1 MSQFAT
7 MWIKDGVLINRMPV
21 NAVAFAVAYLSFV
34 PPGKN
39 DDISVEELIN
49 FGFKAS
55 GISCAEKMQLFNSQ
69 VRPAVADVQSAAGFY
84 NDLASAAAR
93 SSKYFTGAVD
103 LLADLQA
110 ARGKNFITSAVEQ
123 DVLDLWRMTPQG
135 QQVSRYMTEMLGARP
150 RFLKG
155 RDHFKHVFEAVNGAP
170 IYYIADAVSELKT
183 ASAHAIHYN
192 IVPIGFGFEISAAQV
207 KNAGTLVQ
215 QALLEVKTETP
226 RQIIDVAIDTDKLV
240 LPAKQELLAGL
251 KAAGACFIVSG
262 SHESIYKQLRQVLEG
277 AGVFANQPARS

>member
-7 MWIKDGVLINRMPV
+7 MWIRDGVLINRMPV

-34 PPGKN
+34 PTGS
-39 DDISVEELIN
+39 DEIALEDLIN
-49 FGFKAS
+49 FGFQNS

-69 VRPAVADVQSAAGFY
+69 VCPAVEDVQAAAAFY

-93 SSKYFTGAVD
+93 SSKYFTGAID

-110 ARGKNFITSAVEQ
+110 VRGKNYITSAVEQ

-135 QQVSRYMTEMLGARP
+135 QQVCRHLNEILGAKP

-155 RDHFKHVFEAVNGAP
+155 RDHFKHVFDAVNGGP
-170 IYYIADAVSELKT
+170 IYYVADAVSELKT
-183 ASAHAIHYN
+183 ATAHAIHFN
-192 IVPIGFGFEISAAQV
+192 IVPIGFAFEIEKSHV
-207 KNAGTLVQ
+207 KNACNLIQ
-215 QALLEVKTETP
+215 QALLEMKTAVP
-226 RQIIDVAIDTDKLV
+226 RQLTTVTLDEQKLV
-240 LPAKQELLAGL
+240 LPAKQELIASL

-262 SHESIYKQLRQVLEG
+262 SHDTIYNQLRQVLEG
-277 AGVFANQPARS
+277 AGVFNTQPTRL